1 MRISRIQVI
10 GMGMLLF
17 VGLSVALRAQEQKS
31 PSMEVRSK
39 AINLVRMINTA
50 EVTYK
55 MSPNYGHGHYSTWT
69 ELYDSGLMKTGEV
82 SPGPEVIPGFRLDLI
97 VSPDGE
103 SFSLALHDTKDG
115 DGLFSVFSD
124 QSGIIYLG
132 APLQ

>member
-1 MRISRIQVI
+1 MRTSRIQII
-10 GMGMLLF
+10 GLVMLVF
-17 VGLSVALRAQEQKS
+17 VAVSAVLRAQEQKS

-39 AINLVRMINTA
+39 AVNLVRQINTA

-55 MSPNYGHGHYSTWT
+55 MSPNYNHGHYATWT
-69 ELYDSGLMKTGEV
+69 ELYDSGLLKTGEV
-82 SPGPEVIPGFRLDLI
+82 SPGPEVIPGFRLDML